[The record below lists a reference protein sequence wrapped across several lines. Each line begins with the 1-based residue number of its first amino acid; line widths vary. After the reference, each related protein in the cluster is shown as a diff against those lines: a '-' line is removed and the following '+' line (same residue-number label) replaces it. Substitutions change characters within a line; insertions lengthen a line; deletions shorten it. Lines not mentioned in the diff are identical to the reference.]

1 MARDI
6 KTRLTLEGAN
16 EFKKGMADAA
26 SAIKVL
32 NSEQKLADATFK
44 ATGDSEQYLTQKTD
58 ILRRKMQEQVKAV
71 EAAQA
76 AIAKLS
82 EGGMDANSREMQTW
96 QMRLNNANAAL
107 QSMQAELNNTES
119 ELREQGSAMEEAG
132 NKADNLD
139 QKIGNI
145 GKTISFQTVIDG
157 LTRVKDKLEAIIKTA
172 AGAAKALW
180 DMETG
185 AGKWADDLITN
196 ASKAG
201 TDVETYQAMEYASR
215 FVDTEVET
223 IFAMRRK
230 LLDAMEKAM
239 EPPKETK
246 KGGITLQEFNDAQQ
260 AFARLGVSVTDD
272 AGKMRDALTVFY
284 EVIDALGKIDDANV
298 RDSTAMDL
306 LGKKAQEVNPL
317 IDAGSR
323 AYANYVKEGREVAVV
338 SEENVK
344 ALGDLN
350 DAQNK
355 LEAMLDKTKYETLA
369 QLAPLFTQVT
379 EAMSAAVQGFNDFL
393 KTEEGQ
399 NAMQTLAD
407 ALKSIINSF
416 TEQDFKGVVDTATGA
431 VQALTGALSW
441 LSENGGAVKAAII
454 GIGAAIGVLNIA
466 TAGLRIAQLVNGLKG
481 LLGGGGGGATPT
493 PTTSSTPSMPIAQ
506 PSSGTPATRDTS
518 PVFRDTSPVME
529 PRQQTQMTGKEL
541 IASGAAALA
550 KLAGPV
556 AGVAIA
562 TVVSKGLEGR
572 HIAQT
577 YGEADRIAE
586 ATDKIESLG
595 DSAALLK
602 ESIEVYKREDARETY
617 DFLTGRRDEINA
629 ILGHDPVSDRAATYA
644 EGFNGWKG
652 IDVYTA
658 DLAKVIEDMK
668 AALVGKTGGSSAE
681 NAGQLFGEAGKQL
694 EDMTR
699 KAEEAKSA
707 ALEAQAAQFLQDIE
721 TRKAASE
728 AAEAVTETGDGM
740 TERFEARAHEMLD
753 ELIEEREA
761 LEETAVE
768 AAETAAEPTGIDDL
782 SAKFDQMLAD
792 LHNDLAEIVDNTTTE
807 VSDIY
812 HDSVARTFGQAGQQL
827 DAEVRRQ
834 QDALEA
840 SMAATKAQVERDLLG
855 ITDEAGAS
863 AEAAGEVYGPMMA
876 QGIDSGAG
884 APVTSAQTMNH
895 GVVAELQK
903 PAADAQDAGA
913 NVPAGLAAGIVANAS
928 AATGAALELA
938 NAVQATVRRALAIFS
953 PSRVMAQ
960 LGKYTALGFAEGMEG
975 ETWRIEEASGRM
987 AAAAASEPIRG
998 SKGGRRVPGADQ
1010 GGQAIRNV
1018 IVIDGRVMAES
1029 LTPYVGDEMAAEMR
1043 ISR

>member
-71 EAAQA
+71 EAAQS

-96 QMRLNNANAAL
+96 QIRLNNANAAL
-107 QSMQAELNNTES
+107 QTMQAELNNTEA
-119 ELREQGSAMEEAG
+119 ELREQGAAMKEAG
-132 NKADNLD
+132 GKAGDLD
-139 QKIGNI
+139 AKIGNI
-145 GKTISFQTVIDG
+145 GKTISFDAVING
-157 LTRVKDKLEAIIKTA
+157 LDRIKTRLETIIKTA

-185 AGKWADDLITN
+185 AGKWADNLITN

-344 ALGDLN
+344 VLGDLN

-393 KTEEGQ
+393 QTEEGQ
-399 NAMQTLAD
+399 TAMKNLAD
-407 ALKSIINSF
+407 ALKSIIDSF
-416 TEQDFKGVVDTATGA
+416 TKQDFKGIVDTATGA

-481 LLGGGGGGATPT
+481 LLGNGSGNGGGVNVPTSTGGGGGTGGGMGAAIGAFFKKAG
-493 PTTSSTPSMPIAQ
+493 SVAMSALSAGME
-506 PSSGTPATRDTS
+506 SGTLPLTAAIGTGVVVERSAYNRD
-518 PVFRDTSPVME
+518 FGRF
-529 PRQQTQMTGKEL
+529 
-541 IASGAAALA
+541 
-550 KLAGPV
+550 
-556 AGVAIA
+556 
-562 TVVSKGLEGR
+562 SK
-572 HIAQT
+572 AM
-577 YGEADRIAE
+577 E
-586 ATDKIESLG
+586 ATDAVQAIESAG
-595 DSAALLK
+595 DSKIARMQAILDEFTKMTEAGGGLTDDQVRQ
-602 ESIEVYKREDARETY
+602 IFRRREAVEG
-617 DFLTGRRDEINA
+617 LTGQSYPELTELQQAVEEAGGNT
-629 ILGHDPVSDRAATYA
+629 AATDYDLQKVLGNMIADLVESLQTAA
-644 EGFNGWKG
+644 EGATG
-652 IDVYTA
+652 TA
-658 DLAKVIEDMK
+658 
-668 AALVGKTGGSSAE
+668 AE
-681 NAGQLFGEAGKQL
+681 
-694 EDMTR
+694 
-699 KAEEAKSA
+699 
-707 ALEAQAAQFLQDIE
+707 
-721 TRKAASE
+721 AAS
-728 AAEAVTETGDGM
+728 EAVTETGDGM

-768 AAETAAEPTGIDDL
+768 AAEAAAEPTGIDDL
-782 SAKFDQMLAD
+782 SAALDQMLAD

-834 QDALEA
+834 QETLDA
-840 SMAATKAQVERDLLG
+840 SMAATKAQVERDFLG

-938 NAVQATVRRALAIFS
+938 NAVQATIRRALAIFS